1 MSTPTLDEMATR
13 AQRHLDGMTV
23 NRDAMAKDV
32 LTLVSAIRQMQQRA
46 TATQSTQRGSNFS
59 DAFGD
64 LFGDILKRKGGQH
77 GH

>member
-1 MSTPTLDEMATR
+1 MSIPTLDEMAAR

-32 LTLVSAIRQMQQRA
+32 LTLVGAIRQLQARSKAATRTGQQ
-46 TATQSTQRGSNFS
+46 GGFS

-64 LFGDILKRKGGQH
+64 IFTDIFNRKGQS
-77 GH
+77 

>member
-32 LTLVSAIRQMQQRA
+32 LTLVGAIKQMQARSNA
-46 TATQSTQRGSNFS
+46 TARTGQQGGFS

-64 LFGDILKRKGGQH
+64 IFTDIFNRKSKP
-77 GH
+77 

>member
-32 LTLVSAIRQMQQRA
+32 LTLVHAIRQLQQRA
-46 TATQSTQRGSNFS
+46 STTPREYQPDGFAG
-59 DAFGD
+59 AFD
-64 LFGDILKRKGGQH
+64 VIFDEIFNRKGRQS
-77 GH
+77 

>member
-32 LTLVSAIRQMQQRA
+32 LTLVGAIRQLQQRA
-46 TATQSTQRGSNFS
+46 KVAQPDSQPNNFS
-59 DAFGD
+59 GAFGD
-64 LFGDILKRKGGQH
+64 LFGEILNRKGKQA
-77 GH
+77 